1 MRKHLLVTVSNDSQ
15 NLSGVQFVCGFFKK
29 ISEHQLTLFHICIL
43 AASEMD
49 KALFEMWTDPDEKV
63 DEHLTVGASRALEKA
78 SSLLKQS
85 RMSIESIKV
94 KTVAERYGKVKD
106 ILREGQRG
114 LYDAIILGR
123 RASYTLQWIFERPA
137 DETPHSMI
145 RDSCFTSPIWICP
158 EPDLNRKNVLL
169 AIDGSENSLRAVDHV
184 GYILALQEQH
194 DITLF
199 HADNGTCPDK
209 SELFK
214 KSRELLNENGIID
227 SRIAEKSSWSLTVS
241 GTILSEVER
250 GGYSAVAVG
259 LHGMERGLLKEYNLA
274 GGTTAKLIS
283 KIEKSSLWCVP

>member
-15 NLSGVQFVCGFFKK
+15 NLSGVQFVCAFFKK
-29 ISEHQLTLFHICIL
+29 ISEHQLTLLHICRL
-43 AASEMD
+43 DSSEMD

-63 DEHLTVGASRALEKA
+63 DEHLTVGAKRALEKA
-78 SSLLKQS
+78 SSLLEQS

-123 RASYTLQWIFERPA
+123 RASYTLQWIFERPG

-145 RDSCFTSPIWICP
+145 KDSCFTSPIWICP

-199 HADNGTCPDK
+199 HADNGTCSDK
-209 SELFK
+209 VELYK
-214 KSRELLNENGIID
+214 KARKILNGNGISD
-227 SRIAEKSSWSLTVS
+227 SRITEKSNWSLTVS

-259 LHGMERGLLKEYNLA
+259 LHGKERGLLKEYNLA